1 MTRSE
6 QDRARCDAAGIPY
19 PSEPRPE
26 SAAFYQVL
34 TDAKNMHDRKQ
45 KDYGSDTDPFANVR
59 SAEDWGLPGSMGAC
73 IRIADK
79 VARLKAFYRKGE
91 LANESVEDAFM
102 DLLVYAG
109 IGLVLLRQ
117 EQDSARSTGEPTRNV
132 LDRAEVKPPVTYYR
146 SVAGPCIDRHCIHCG
161 QLKSVHGPESN
172 IDPSGHKCPERTA

>member
-1 MTRSE
+1 MSHASSE
-6 QDRARCDAAGIPY
+6 Q
-19 PSEPRPE
+19 
-26 SAAFYQVL
+26 FYQVL
-34 TDAKNMHDRKQ
+34 TDAKDMHDRKQ

-117 EQDSARSTGEPTRNV
+117 EQDSARSVGEHTRNV
-132 LDRAEVKPPVTYYR
+132 PDRAEVNPPVTYYR
-146 SVAGPCIDRHCIHCG
+146 EDGGGWNLCIHCR
-161 QLKSVHGPESN
+161 QLRSAHGPESN
-172 IDPSGHKCPERTA
+172 LDPSGHKCPERTA